1 MEMIIAYIV
10 AMMIVS
16 IIFYDIKFV
25 NRETKIILI
34 FIGMAT
40 IFAIGKKIDDYAPV
54 AIILSFVIAQV
65 IDLKRKIN
73 KK

>member
-1 MEMIIAYIV
+1 MELTIAYIV
-10 AMMIVS
+10 AMIIVS
-16 IIFYDIKFV
+16 IIFYDIKFI

-40 IFAIGKKIDDYAPV
+40 IFAIGDKLDNYSPIALV
-54 AIILSFVIAQV
+54 LSFVIAQFV
-65 IDLKRKIN
+65 DLKKEVN

>member
-1 MEMIIAYIV
+1 MELIIAYIV

-16 IIFYDIKFV
+16 IIFYDIKFI

-40 IFAIGKKIDDYAPV
+40 IFAIGDKLDNYSPV
-54 AIILSFVIAQV
+54 ALVLSFVIAQFV
-65 IDLKRKIN
+65 DLKKEVN

>member
-1 MEMIIAYIV
+1 MIIAYIV
-10 AMMIVS
+10 AMVIVMMIS
-16 IIFYDIKFV
+16 YDIKFI

-40 IFAIGKKIDDYAPV
+40 IFAIGKKLDDYTPV
-54 AIILSFVIAQV
+54 ALGLSFVIAQL
-65 IDLKRKIN
+65 IDLKDQIN

>member
-10 AMMIVS
+10 AIVIVMMIS
-16 IIFYDIKFV
+16 YDIKFI

-34 FIGMAT
+34 FIGMGT
-40 IFAIGKKIDDYAPV
+40 MFAICQKLDYYGPV
-54 AIILSFVIAQV
+54 AIVSSFVIAQFV
-65 IDLKRKIN
+65 DLKKEVN

>member
-10 AMMIVS
+10 SMMIVMMIS
-16 IIFYDIKFV
+16 YDIKFI

-40 IFAIGKKIDDYAPV
+40 IFSIGKKLDDYTPIALV
-54 AIILSFVIAQV
+54 LSFVIVQL
-65 IDLKRKIN
+65 IDLRDRIN

>member
-1 MEMIIAYIV
+1 MELIIAYIV

-16 IIFYDIKFV
+16 IIFYDIKFI
-25 NRETKIILI
+25 NREIKIVLI

-40 IFAIGKKIDDYAPV
+40 IFAIGEKLDNYAPV
-54 AIILSFVIAQV
+54 ALVLSFVITQFV
-65 IDLKRKIN
+65 DLKKEVS

>member
-10 AMMIVS
+10 AMVIVMMIS
-16 IIFYDIKFV
+16 YDIKFI

-34 FIGMAT
+34 FIGMGT
-40 IFAIGKKIDDYAPV
+40 MFAIGKKLDDYVPV
-54 AIILSFVIAQV
+54 GIVLSFVITQL
-65 IDLKRKIN
+65 IDLKDRIN

>member
-1 MEMIIAYIV
+1 MELIIAYIV

-16 IIFYDIKFV
+16 IIFYDIKFI

-40 IFAIGKKIDDYAPV
+40 IFALGEKLDNYAPV
-54 AIILSFVIAQV
+54 ALVLSFVISQFV
-65 IDLKRKIN
+65 DLKKEVN

>member
-1 MEMIIAYIV
+1 MELIIAYIV

-16 IIFYDIKFV
+16 IIFYDIKFI

-34 FIGMAT
+34 FIAMAT
-40 IFAIGKKIDDYAPV
+40 IFGICQKLDYYGPV
-54 AIILSFVIAQV
+54 AIVLSFVIAQFV
-65 IDLKRKIN
+65 DLKKEVS

>member
-1 MEMIIAYIV
+1 MEMIISYIV
-10 AMMIVS
+10 AMVIVMMIS
-16 IIFYDIKFV
+16 YDIKFI

-34 FIGMAT
+34 FIGMVT
-40 IFAIGKKIDDYAPV
+40 IFAIGKKLDDYGPV
-54 AIILSFVIAQV
+54 AIVLSFVIAEI

>member
-1 MEMIIAYIV
+1 MELIIAYIV

-16 IIFYDIKFV
+16 IIFYDIKFI

-34 FIGMAT
+34 FIAMAT
-40 IFAIGKKIDDYAPV
+40 IIGICQKLDYYGPV
-54 AIILSFVIAQV
+54 AIVLSFVIAQFV
-65 IDLKRKIN
+65 DLKKEVS

>member
-10 AMMIVS
+10 AMMIVMMIS
-16 IIFYDIKFV
+16 YDIKFI

-40 IFAIGKKIDDYAPV
+40 IFAIGKKLDDYAPV
-54 AIILSFVIAQV
+54 AIVLCFVIAQV